1 MKPGEFLFVEWRD
14 TALKAA
20 AFRFESGRP
29 QALGFACT
37 VLGERTAEAA
47 SVELKTLVK
56 KLRTAS
62 RRAYVILPRSQA
74 IVRFLT
80 LPSQD
85 PVQIRAMLGAQIAQ
99 VLPYDLADLVYDF
112 SVAHV
117 EANGFSRVI
126 LVSFTK
132 TVLARFTQMVTAAG
146 LEIEDFLFSS
156 QAQHFGALMASGR
169 SEDDLHKAFVDIDA
183 DASDLV
189 LFRGERLIYSRPM
202 GLGSRMAMGGV
213 PFEARL
219 AAELKLSV
227 DALRKECD
235 FAKIDKILLTDEAEL
250 APDVFA
256 AIEGKLA
263 VKPERLS
270 LARLPM
276 LVSKEAVKA
285 LRECLA
291 KGFSLTALLG
301 APFIPDAR
309 RFVILSSEVR
319 VRRHAEGRRR
329 EGVLVLAGLVAFIVV
344 TLAAGGSLYGMQAAR
359 LKTLTGR
366 LEELSQEAGPIAKM
380 ATRLDLLALAR
391 RRRLA
396 FLEMLAELH
405 RVAPSGVTLTE
416 LGYEEG
422 QPLRIRGLALR
433 GGEVSDF
440 VSALE
445 DSPLFR
451 DAKFDFQQRRQVE
464 GRSYYDFQISTGI
477 DWDAPPGPEGE
488 GP

>member
-14 TALKAA
+14 TVLKGA
-20 AFRFESGRP
+20 AFRYEGGTP
-29 QALGFACT
+29 AALAFACT
-37 VLGERTAEAA
+37 VLAERTPEAA
-47 SVELKTLVK
+47 SAQLKALAK
-56 KLRTAS
+56 KLRTSS
-62 RRAYVILPRSQA
+62 RRVYVILPRTQA
-74 IVRFLT
+74 IVRFLSF
-80 LPSQD
+80 PSQN
-85 PVQIRAMLGAQIAQ
+85 PVEIRGMLSAQIAQ
-99 VLPYDLADLVYDF
+99 VLPYDAADLVSDF

-132 TVLARFTQMVTAAG
+132 AVLARFTQMVTAAG
-146 LEIEDFLFSS
+146 LEIEEFLFSS
-156 QAQHFGALMASGR
+156 QAQQFGALMASGR
-169 SEDDLHKAFVDIDA
+169 QEEDIHQAFIDIDR

-189 LFRGERLIYSRPM
+189 LFRGERLVYSRPM
-202 GLGSRMAMGGV
+202 AIGSRSAPGGA

-227 DALRKECD
+227 DALRKDCD
-235 FAKIDKILLTDEAEL
+235 FAKIDKILLAEEAQL

-256 AIEGKLA
+256 AIESKLA
-263 VKPERLS
+263 VKPEQLT

-276 LVSKEAVKA
+276 VVSKEAVLS

-291 KGFSLTALLG
+291 KGFSLTTLLG
-301 APFIPDAR
+301 APFIPDTR
-309 RFVILSSEVR
+309 RLVIVPSEVR

-329 EGVLVLAGLVAFIVV
+329 EVV
-344 TLAAGGSLYGMQAAR
+344 LAAGGLAAFIAATLLSGGALYGIQSAR
-359 LKTLTGR
+359 LKELASQ
-366 LEELSQEAGPIAKM
+366 LKELSQDAGPVQKM
-380 ATRLDLLALAR
+380 ATRLDLLAVAR
-391 RRRLA
+391 RRKLA

-416 LGYEEG
+416 LGYEDG
-422 QPLRIRGLALR
+422 QPLRMRGLALR

-445 DSPLFR
+445 ESPLFR

-464 GRSYYDFQISTGI
+464 GRSYYDFQISAGMV
-477 DWDAPPGPEGE
+477 WDAASGAGAEGT
-488 GP
+488 